1 MPKVIVKRKKYNNPI
16 MQNYFLRRINCNEIK
31 IFTNITI
38 TITDCSYVI
47 ISKNI
52 NPIIH
57 FVIKHPK
64 LTSAIKEFNPLVK

>member
-1 MPKVIVKRKKYNNPI
+1 MSSFYLNV
-16 MQNYFLRRINCNEIK
+16 LRSINCNEIK

-38 TITDCSYVI
+38 TFTDRSYVI

-64 LTSAIKEFNPLVK
+64 LMSAIKEFNPLVKDNTNI